1 MSNITTSSSWTEEDT
16 IVLIKKSFEVTTLDD
31 SDDEE
36 DKKPSA
42 ATNVTST
49 LPVRCPLG
57 LCRIKVPAK
66 ARTCKHLP
74 CFDLL
79 TYLSFNQRP
88 GKSRWKCGVCHNPI
102 LPSDIIVDPFLS
114 KIVAMLHTDD
124 EIEEVHIRPD
134 GTWSIAAPGGE
145 SEKED
150 GEEEDH
156 PAKVKTSLSEDC
168 KDTAASRT
176 GLGSTP
182 LEHTDSS
189 SLQALGNGSAGT
201 SGAGQAAPTH
211 DVIDLCLSSDEDEP
225 APPVPSRVAAPIPP
239 VPTRVA
245 APTVARL
252 PVRPAPAQAT
262 VPAVTRPPP
271 KVAAAVPPTQ
281 PTKPATA
288 RPSTPLPVRT
298 PSTQQKPA
306 ARQATSDSDAE
317 DFQNVHWKRK
327 KNVVMS
333 SSSSEGGLES
343 GSETEDES
351 RKVSSNLAPSNRV
364 DSGSNARLQRS
375 LRQRRPVNY
384 ADPDDFSDDDLEQRP
399 GAAFNSSSKAP
410 QKRAR
415 DTESSETERRGAVAA
430 GSTVPAQ
437 EPMRATPSS
446 GVPFNH
452 FSTGGSGDSFLEAL
466 AQFTRG
472 ISRN

>member
-1 MSNITTSSSWTEEDT
+1 
-16 IVLIKKSFEVTTLDD
+16 
-31 SDDEE
+31 
-36 DKKPSA
+36 
-42 ATNVTST
+42 
-49 LPVRCPLG
+49 
-57 LCRIKVPAK
+57 
-66 ARTCKHLP
+66 
-74 CFDLL
+74 
-79 TYLSFNQRP
+79 
-88 GKSRWKCGVCHNPI
+88 
-102 LPSDIIVDPFLS
+102 
-114 KIVAMLHTDD
+114 MLHTDD

-384 ADPDDFSDDDLEQRP
+384 ADPDDFSDDDLEAWSCGSRFNCACTGAYESNSFFRCPVQSLFNGRVRRLLFGSSCAVHQR
-399 GAAFNSSSKAP
+399 NIKKLS
-410 QKRAR
+410 
-415 DTESSETERRGAVAA
+415 
-430 GSTVPAQ
+430 AQ
-437 EPMRATPSS
+437 NKKQVCSS
-446 GVPFNH
+446 GSIFQLVYLNIHIIFLKRKLC
-452 FSTGGSGDSFLEAL
+452 SFVC
-466 AQFTRG
+466 
-472 ISRN
+472 SWKM